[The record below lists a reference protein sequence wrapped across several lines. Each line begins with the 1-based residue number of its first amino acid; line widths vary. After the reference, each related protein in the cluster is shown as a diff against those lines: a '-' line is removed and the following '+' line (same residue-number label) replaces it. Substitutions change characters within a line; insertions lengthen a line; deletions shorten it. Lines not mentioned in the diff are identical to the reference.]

1 MSMYRQFWLAL
12 FTSMLL
18 AFGGSLIA
26 SLLSAR
32 AYLESQLS
40 IKNADNA
47 SALALSLSLSNP
59 EPATIELT
67 TTALFDSGHYELIR
81 VVDPEG
87 HQIVER
93 VGVVDDRDAPQWFM
107 RWLPIHAT
115 PGQAKIN
122 NEVQQ
127 VGTVTVVS
135 HNHFAYAMLWGSVW
149 PTIAAMTFACL
160 VGGSLGAIILGRL
173 KAPLQAV
180 IDQAT
185 AITERRFVT
194 IDEPAVPELKHL
206 ALAMNA
212 TIRRLR
218 TMFQDEA
225 ARLETL
231 RREANF
237 DPLTGLAN
245 RNHFMARLRQALDA
259 EDAGEGTLLL
269 IRLADLAGV
278 NRRLGRDT
286 TDEFLRCAGEV
297 IAECPAVGS
306 QGLAARL
313 NGADFAILLTGESDA
328 QATASGLLAA
338 LIEAGRPFVND
349 RAVAWIAIGRFGQG
363 TDIAALLARVDRA
376 LATAEVEGGNSIYE
390 AVVDVASPLPRNADQ
405 WSQVITRALDGQGL
419 RLGSFPVLDTCGRLS
434 HRESPL
440 RLLTTE
446 NGEWLTAG
454 SFLPIAERLKLTPA
468 LDLAAV
474 TLGLQ
479 DLRSEPELAGLAIN
493 ISASSVA
500 NASFRERLLH
510 LLGVHAEE
518 SSRLWLEISESGALR
533 HLAAFRE
540 LCLALRASNCR
551 IGLEHFGHQFSQ
563 IGVLH
568 DLGLDYL
575 KVDASFVRGIDSNR
589 GNAAFLKGLTGI
601 AHSIGLKVLAEG
613 VATEQ
618 EWLILMELGFDGAT
632 GPAISVL
639 AAKGEPRVRPAGCPH
654 PSEAGLAPLG
664 R

>member
-47 SALALSLSLSNP
+47 SALALSLSMSNP

-93 VGVVDDRDAPQWFM
+93 VGVVDDRDAPQWFV

-601 AHSIGLKVLAEG
+601 AHSIGLQVLAEG

-639 AAKGEPRVRPAGCPH
+639 AAKANHV
-654 PSEAGLAPLG
+654 
-664 R
+664 

>member
-18 AFGGSLIA
+18 AFGGSQIA

-601 AHSIGLKVLAEG
+601 AHSIGLQVLAEG

-639 AAKGEPRVRPAGCPH
+639 AAKANHV
-654 PSEAGLAPLG
+654 
-664 R
+664 

>member
-87 HQIVER
+87 NQIVER
-93 VGVVDDRDAPQWFM
+93 VGVVDDRDAPQWFV

-601 AHSIGLKVLAEG
+601 AHSIGLQVLAEG

-639 AAKGEPRVRPAGCPH
+639 AAKANH
-654 PSEAGLAPLG
+654 A
-664 R
+664 

>member
-18 AFGGSLIA
+18 AFGGSMIA

-87 HQIVER
+87 NQIVER

-601 AHSIGLKVLAEG
+601 AHSIGLQVLAEG

-639 AAKGEPRVRPAGCPH
+639 AAKANPV
-654 PSEAGLAPLG
+654 
-664 R
+664 

>member
-93 VGVVDDRDAPQWFM
+93 VGVVDDRDAPQWFV

-601 AHSIGLKVLAEG
+601 AHSIGLQVLAEG

-639 AAKGEPRVRPAGCPH
+639 AAKANHV
-654 PSEAGLAPLG
+654 
-664 R
+664 

>member
-87 HQIVER
+87 NQIVER

-231 RREANF
+231 RSEANF

-286 TDEFLRCAGEV
+286 ADEFLRCAGEV

-601 AHSIGLKVLAEG
+601 AHSIGLQVLAEG

-639 AAKGEPRVRPAGCPH
+639 AAKANPV
-654 PSEAGLAPLG
+654 
-664 R
+664 

>member
-18 AFGGSLIA
+18 AFGGSMIA

-87 HQIVER
+87 NQIVER

-601 AHSIGLKVLAEG
+601 AHSIGLQVLAEG

-639 AAKGEPRVRPAGCPH
+639 AAKANPVCCDA
-654 PSEAGLAPLG
+654 ALQ
-664 R
+664 

>member
-87 HQIVER
+87 NQIVER

-601 AHSIGLKVLAEG
+601 AHSIGLQVLAEG

-639 AAKGEPRVRPAGCPH
+639 AAKANH
-654 PSEAGLAPLG
+654 A
-664 R
+664 

>member
-47 SALALSLSLSNP
+47 SALALSLSLSNS

-87 HQIVER
+87 NQIVER
-93 VGVVDDRDAPQWFM
+93 AGVVDDRDAPQWFM

-639 AAKGEPRVRPAGCPH
+639 AAKANHV
-654 PSEAGLAPLG
+654 
-664 R
+664 

>member
-47 SALALSLSLSNP
+47 SALALSLSLSNS

-93 VGVVDDRDAPQWFM
+93 VGVVDDRDAPQWFV

-601 AHSIGLKVLAEG
+601 AHSIGLQVLAEG

-639 AAKGEPRVRPAGCPH
+639 AAKANHV
-654 PSEAGLAPLG
+654 
-664 R
+664 

>member
-47 SALALSLSLSNP
+47 SALALSLSLSNS

-87 HQIVER
+87 NQIVER

-601 AHSIGLKVLAEG
+601 AHSIGLQVLAEG

-639 AAKGEPRVRPAGCPH
+639 AAKANHV
-654 PSEAGLAPLG
+654 
-664 R
+664 

>member
-47 SALALSLSLSNP
+47 SALALSLSLSHP

-87 HQIVER
+87 NQIVER

-601 AHSIGLKVLAEG
+601 AHSIGLQVLAEG

-639 AAKGEPRVRPAGCPH
+639 AAKANHV
-654 PSEAGLAPLG
+654 
-664 R
+664 

>member
-47 SALALSLSLSNP
+47 SALALSLSLSNS

-87 HQIVER
+87 NQIVER
-93 VGVVDDRDAPQWFM
+93 VGVVDDRDAPQWFV

-601 AHSIGLKVLAEG
+601 AHSIGLQVLAEG

-639 AAKGEPRVRPAGCPH
+639 AAKANHV
-654 PSEAGLAPLG
+654 
-664 R
+664 

>member
-87 HQIVER
+87 NQIVER

-639 AAKGEPRVRPAGCPH
+639 AAKANHV
-654 PSEAGLAPLG
+654 
-664 R
+664 

>member
-87 HQIVER
+87 NQIVER
-93 VGVVDDRDAPQWFM
+93 AGVVDDRDAPQWFM

-601 AHSIGLKVLAEG
+601 AHSIGLQVLAEG

-639 AAKGEPRVRPAGCPH
+639 AAKANPV
-654 PSEAGLAPLG
+654 
-664 R
+664 

>member
-87 HQIVER
+87 NQIVER

-479 DLRSEPELAGLAIN
+479 DLRSEPEL
-493 ISASSVA
+493 
-500 NASFRERLLH
+500 
-510 LLGVHAEE
+510 
-518 SSRLWLEISESGALR
+518 
-533 HLAAFRE
+533 
-540 LCLALRASNCR
+540 
-551 IGLEHFGHQFSQ
+551 Q
-563 IGVLH
+563 
-568 DLGLDYL
+568 
-575 KVDASFVRGIDSNR
+575 
-589 GNAAFLKGLTGI
+589 
-601 AHSIGLKVLAEG
+601 
-613 VATEQ
+613 
-618 EWLILMELGFDGAT
+618 
-632 GPAISVL
+632 
-639 AAKGEPRVRPAGCPH
+639 
-654 PSEAGLAPLG
+654 
-664 R
+664 

>member
-601 AHSIGLKVLAEG
+601 AHSIGLQVLAEG

-639 AAKGEPRVRPAGCPH
+639 AAKANHV
-654 PSEAGLAPLG
+654 
-664 R
+664 

>member
-47 SALALSLSLSNP
+47 SALALSLSLSNS

-87 HQIVER
+87 NQIVER
-93 VGVVDDRDAPQWFM
+93 AGVVDDRDAPQWFM

-601 AHSIGLKVLAEG
+601 AHSIGLQVLAEG

-639 AAKGEPRVRPAGCPH
+639 AAKANHV
-654 PSEAGLAPLG
+654 
-664 R
+664 

>member
-47 SALALSLSLSNP
+47 SALALSLSLSNS

-601 AHSIGLKVLAEG
+601 AHSIGLQVLAEG

-618 EWLILMELGFDGAT
+618 ERLILMELGFDGAT

-639 AAKGEPRVRPAGCPH
+639 AAKANHV
-654 PSEAGLAPLG
+654 
-664 R
+664 

>member
-87 HQIVER
+87 NQIVER
-93 VGVVDDRDAPQWFM
+93 VGVVDDRDAPQWFV

-601 AHSIGLKVLAEG
+601 AHSIGLQVLAEG

-639 AAKGEPRVRPAGCPH
+639 AAKANHV
-654 PSEAGLAPLG
+654 
-664 R
+664 

>member
-93 VGVVDDRDAPQWFM
+93 VGVVDDRDAPQWFV

-419 RLGSFPVLDTCGRLS
+419 RLGSFPVLDTCSRLS

-601 AHSIGLKVLAEG
+601 AHSIGLQVLAEG

-639 AAKGEPRVRPAGCPH
+639 AAKANHV
-654 PSEAGLAPLG
+654 
-664 R
+664 

>member
-47 SALALSLSLSNP
+47 SALALSLSLSNS

-87 HQIVER
+87 NQIVER
-93 VGVVDDRDAPQWFM
+93 AGVVDDRHAPQWFM

-601 AHSIGLKVLAEG
+601 AHSIGLQVLAEG

-639 AAKGEPRVRPAGCPH
+639 AAKANHV
-654 PSEAGLAPLG
+654 
-664 R
+664 

>member
-87 HQIVER
+87 NQIVER
-93 VGVVDDRDAPQWFM
+93 AGVVDDRDAPQWFM

-601 AHSIGLKVLAEG
+601 AHSIGLQVLAEG

-639 AAKGEPRVRPAGCPH
+639 AAKANHV
-654 PSEAGLAPLG
+654 
-664 R
+664 

>member
-47 SALALSLSLSNP
+47 SALALSLSLSNS

-87 HQIVER
+87 NQIVER

-127 VGTVTVVS
+127 AGTVTVVS

-601 AHSIGLKVLAEG
+601 AHSIGLQVLAEG

-639 AAKGEPRVRPAGCPH
+639 AAKANHV
-654 PSEAGLAPLG
+654 
-664 R
+664 

>member
-87 HQIVER
+87 NQIVER

-135 HNHFAYAMLWGSVW
+135 HHHFAYAMLWGSVW

-601 AHSIGLKVLAEG
+601 AHSIGLQVLAEG

-639 AAKGEPRVRPAGCPH
+639 AAKANH
-654 PSEAGLAPLG
+654 A
-664 R
+664 

>member
-47 SALALSLSLSNP
+47 SALALSLSLSNS

-87 HQIVER
+87 NQIVER
-93 VGVVDDRDAPQWFM
+93 AGVVDDRDAPQWFM

-601 AHSIGLKVLAEG
+601 AHSIGLQVLAEG

-639 AAKGEPRVRPAGCPH
+639 AAKANPV
-654 PSEAGLAPLG
+654 
-664 R
+664 

>member
-87 HQIVER
+87 NQIVER

-601 AHSIGLKVLAEG
+601 AHSIGLQVLAEG

-639 AAKGEPRVRPAGCPH
+639 AAKANPV
-654 PSEAGLAPLG
+654 
-664 R
+664 

>member
-93 VGVVDDRDAPQWFM
+93 VGVVDDRDAPQWFV

-419 RLGSFPVLDTCGRLS
+419 RLGSFPVLDTCSRLS

-601 AHSIGLKVLAEG
+601 AHSIGLQVLAEG

-639 AAKGEPRVRPAGCPH
+639 AAKANH
-654 PSEAGLAPLG
+654 A
-664 R
+664 

>member
-47 SALALSLSLSNP
+47 SALALSLSLSNS

-601 AHSIGLKVLAEG
+601 AHSIGLQVLAEG

-639 AAKGEPRVRPAGCPH
+639 AAKANHV
-654 PSEAGLAPLG
+654 
-664 R
+664 

>member
-18 AFGGSLIA
+18 AFGGSMIA

-87 HQIVER
+87 NQIVER

-601 AHSIGLKVLAEG
+601 AHSIGLQVLAEG

-639 AAKGEPRVRPAGCPH
+639 AAKANHV
-654 PSEAGLAPLG
+654 
-664 R
+664 